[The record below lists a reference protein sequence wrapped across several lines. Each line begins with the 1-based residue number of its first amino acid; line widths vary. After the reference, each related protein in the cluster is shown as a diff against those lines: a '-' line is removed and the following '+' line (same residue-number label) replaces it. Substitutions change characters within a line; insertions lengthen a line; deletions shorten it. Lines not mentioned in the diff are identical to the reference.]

1 MKDTIKEFRYKFGR
15 ASFDYEVRLKDTPL
29 MEMIEDF
36 WLEKL
41 AEQEKELLDRIYEE
55 YKIGYNQCLK
65 DEGFTR
71 ENNQGK
77 YL

>member
-36 WLEKL
+36 WLSE
-41 AEQEKELLDRIYEE
+41 
-55 YKIGYNQCLK
+55 
-65 DEGFTR
+65 
-71 ENNQGK
+71 
-77 YL
+77 